1 MTNPIDDHDAIAH
14 VVGLYMEGASGGD
27 VTKLRE
33 AFHPD
38 ARMFGAA
45 GGGRVDMA
53 MEPFFDLSAAHPLNS
68 AGTYR
73 GRLVSVQQ
81 IGDAA
86 VAIVSEDGCWGTVS
100 FVDIMSLSCI
110 AGDWKIVSKT
120 FAHTGGTMPSL

>member
-1 MTNPIDDHDAIAH
+1 MTNMIDDHDAIKR
-14 VVGLYMEGASGGD
+14 VVGLYMDGASAGE
-27 VTKLRE
+27 VAKLRE

-45 GGGRVDMA
+45 GGERVDMA
-53 MEPFFDLSAAHPLNS
+53 MEPFFELSAAHPLNS
-68 AGTYR
+68 IGTYR

-86 VAIVSEDGCWGTVS
+86 VAIVCEDGCWGSVS

-110 AGDWKIVSKT
+110 AGEWRIVNKT
-120 FAHTGGTMPSL
+120 FAHTGGKMPGP